1 MEQTAY
7 KVVAV
12 PAYEFD
18 PKAER
23 PWRDEDV
30 AMSAPILVAKDQ
42 SFESACEVAADRMT
56 KTSTMNHV
64 VMGGEQGIYAIAAA
78 FFAAA
83 KTRRYPAD
91 LSIQISGRVL
101 RVVEQK
107 A

>member
-1 MEQTAY
+1 MQPKAY
-7 KVVAV
+7 RVDDI

-30 AMSAPILVAKDQ
+30 AMSAPRNLAKDQ
-42 SFESACEVAADRMT
+42 SFESACEVAADHMT
-56 KTSTMNHV
+56 GISTMNHV
-64 VMGGEQGIYAIAAA
+64 VMSGEQGIYAIAAA